1 MRIAVIS
8 DIHSN
13 LPALLRTFE
22 EIDQLSVDRVFCL
35 GDIVGYGP
43 SPNECIALVQE
54 RCAAVVK
61 GNHDGGVI
69 GDVPLDHFNT
79 YGQSAIRWTKK
90 HITRKNAEYL
100 SSLPLLRVED
110 DITLAHA
117 SPLHP
122 EDWRYIF
129 SWPDAER
136 SFSAFSTH
144 ICFIGHTH
152 IPVVVGEDGSVNM
165 YRKGKR
171 YLINVGSVGQA
182 RDGNPRATFGLLDTG
197 NASFEIVRVTYDIE
211 ATASAILA
219 ARLPDYLAHRLF
231 LGV

>member
-13 LPALLRTFE
+13 LTALQRTFE
-22 EIDQLSVDRVFCL
+22 TIHQLSVDRIYCL

-43 SPNECIALVQE
+43 SPNECIALVRE
-54 RCAAVVK
+54 RCSAVVK
-61 GNHDGGVI
+61 GNHDCGAI
-69 GDVPLDHFNT
+69 GEVPIEHFNT
-79 YGQSAIRWTKK
+79 YGQSAIRWTRK
-90 HITRKNAEYL
+90 HLTKKNAEYL
-100 SSLPLLRVED
+100 TSLPLLRVED

-129 SWPDAER
+129 SWPDAHR
-136 SFSAFSTH
+136 CFSAFSTR

-152 IPVVVGEDGSVNM
+152 IPVIVGEDGSVN
-165 YRKGKR
+165 RFRDGR
-171 YLINVGSVGQA
+171 RFLINVGSIGQA
-182 RDGNPRATFGLLDTG
+182 RDGNPGATFGLLDSG
-197 NASFEIVRVTYDIE
+197 RNSFEILRQQYDIE
-211 ATASAILA
+211 ATASAILE

>member
-22 EIDQLSVDRVFCL
+22 EIDHLSVDRVFCL

-100 SSLPLLRVED
+100 SSLPLLRVVD

-182 RDGNPRATFGLLDTG
+182 RDGNPRATFGLLDTD
-197 NASFEIVRVTYDIE
+197 NASFEVLRVTYDIE

>member
-22 EIDQLSVDRVFCL
+22 VIDQLSVDRVYCL

-43 SPNECIALVQE
+43 SPNECVSAVQE
-54 RCAAVVK
+54 RCASVVK
-61 GNHDGGVI
+61 GNHDCGVI
-69 GDVPLDHFNT
+69 GELPLEHFNT
-79 YGQSAIRWTKK
+79 YGQSAIRWTRK
-90 HITRKNAEYL
+90 HITKKNAEYL
-100 SSLPLLRVED
+100 SSLPLLRVMD
-110 DITLAHA
+110 DITLVHA

-129 SWPDAER
+129 SWPDADR
-136 SFSAFSTH
+136 CFSAFSTC

-152 IPVVVGEDGSVNM
+152 IPVIVGEDGSVNM
-165 YRKGKR
+165 FRKGKR
-171 YLINVGSVGQA
+171 FLINVGSIGQA
-182 RDGNPRATFGLLDTG
+182 RDGNPRATFGLLDTESV
-197 NASFEIVRVTYDIE
+197 SFEILRVAYDIE